1 MSPGTSNILI
11 IHKHL
16 KWFHSNLDLYE
27 AMHIFYFFFSR
38 NNPTRVYFDL
48 TFEGTHFTPALQQ
61 KFFQLMKEQPLQ
73 RYKNFL
79 GYLLGQFLIF
89 SEYYTDYTTVPLT
102 FRVLN
107 LTYTSD
113 LMDKNSARYRQHAR
127 LFCEDVSTWDK

>member
-1 MSPGTSNILI
+1 LVCNTVVCNFEKDPVEMKTEVL
-11 IHKHL
+11 
-16 KWFHSNLDLYE
+16 
-27 AMHIFYFFFSR
+27 FSS

-48 TFEGTHFTPALQQ
+48 TFEGTHFTPSLQQ

-113 LMDKNSARYRQHAR
+113 LMDKNSYRYKQHAR
-127 LFCEDVSTWDK
+127 LFCEDVSE

>member
-1 MSPGTSNILI
+1 M
-11 IHKHL
+11 
-16 KWFHSNLDLYE
+16 
-27 AMHIFYFFFSR
+27 
-38 NNPTRVYFDL
+38 YFDL
-48 TFEGTHFTPALQQ
+48 TFEGTHFTPGLQQ

-89 SEYYTDYTTVPLT
+89 SEYYTDYTRVPLT

-107 LTYTSD
+107 MTYTSD

-127 LFCEDVSTWDK
+127 LFCEDVRIIYIVIQLNFGISFL

>member
-1 MSPGTSNILI
+1 M
-11 IHKHL
+11 
-16 KWFHSNLDLYE
+16 
-27 AMHIFYFFFSR
+27 
-38 NNPTRVYFDL
+38 YFDL

-127 LFCEDVSTWDK
+127 LFCEDVSTWDKQCPNLSFIGEFLFFLYSYSYLHEIYNNICKLLSP

>member
-1 MSPGTSNILI
+1 MKLATHVVMSPGTSLI
-11 IHKHL
+11 IHY
-16 KWFHSNLDLYE
+16 STVNLDLYG
-27 AMHIFYFFFSR
+27 AMLFFSR

>member
-127 LFCEDVSTWDK
+127 LFCEDVSTSDK

>member
-1 MSPGTSNILI
+1 M
-11 IHKHL
+11 
-16 KWFHSNLDLYE
+16 
-27 AMHIFYFFFSR
+27 
-38 NNPTRVYFDL
+38 YFDL

-127 LFCEDVSTWDK
+127 LFCEDVRYFTGLFSQILVCLFFV